1 MTEWPLQDAKN
12 RFSALVNAALAGEPQ
27 HVTRRGEPAVVVL
40 AVDEYERLRSMERA
54 NAPTFA
60 ELLLEIPQD
69 DEEFERLSVPA
80 RQLEL

>member
-40 AVDEYERLRSMERA
+40 AVEEYERLCRMERA
-54 NAPTFA
+54 DAPTFA

>member
-40 AVDEYERLRSMERA
+40 AVEEYERLCRMERA
-54 NAPTFA
+54 DAPTFA

-80 RQLEL
+80 RKLEL